1 METRYIYGNEIYI
14 WKRDIYGNVVKII
27 NVEIRKGKEE
37 ALFFTPLSLEPDN
50 VDLCYL
56 LFCDPNMFHISKVYT
71 IRLQRCID
79 NTN

>member
-14 WKRDIYGNVVKII
+14 WKRDIYGKVVKII

-56 LFCDPNMFHISKVYT
+56 LFCDPIVYVSHIKGLHHQVAKMY
-71 IRLQRCID
+71 
-79 NTN
+79 

>member
-1 METRYIYGNEIYI
+1 MENIYIWKRDIYMETRYIYGNEIYI

-50 VDLCYL
+50 IDLWNLITLTFATCYSV
-56 LFCDPNMFHISKVYT
+56 I
-71 IRLQRCID
+71 Q
-79 NTN
+79 